1 MGIVKTVGGYLKKGG
16 SALYKNKGKVGVAAA
31 AGIGISVL
39 QNQPWYE
46 KFSDEQQKAQGFEQ
60 NDPTHISYPM
70 EMDTEDAPNQNI
82 IHFIIMER
90 TGFRNIHNIYLPQP
104 GSFNISDSHS
114 FGNIDE
120 NAFTKLGKGGL
131 ELAGDVADM
140 IQNPGKLKQ
149 LGSSASLSSMAADL
163 AVTNTLATG
172 FIPFL
177 GDFGDEFAFS
187 QAAVSDDNLRKRFES
202 SGVRTFSFDFKF
214 SPRSRLETV
223 NVANIISLFR
233 RMSYPLKGI
242 NRLALNYPPEVIVN
256 FKNTNENGEL
266 THNEHY
272 PALLPAFITGVDTDY
287 SVDTIA
293 HHRDGSPQSYTLK
306 LQFTEVKRLIRDE
319 LETLEAVRLSKKGAE
334 LALFYSVNNEA
345 LDTVISAAS
354 QEEEGGE

>member
-1 MGIVKTVGGYLKKGG
+1 
-16 SALYKNKGKVGVAAA
+16 
-31 AGIGISVL
+31 
-39 QNQPWYE
+39 
-46 KFSDEQQKAQGFEQ
+46 
-60 NDPTHISYPM
+60 
-70 EMDTEDAPNQNI
+70 
-82 IHFIIMER
+82 
-90 TGFRNIHNIYLPQP
+90 
-104 GSFNISDSHS
+104 
-114 FGNIDE
+114 
-120 NAFTKLGKGGL
+120 
-131 ELAGDVADM
+131 
-140 IQNPGKLKQ
+140 
-149 LGSSASLSSMAADL
+149 
-163 AVTNTLATG
+163 
-172 FIPFL
+172 
-177 GDFGDEFAFS
+177 
-187 QAAVSDDNLRKRFES
+187 
-202 SGVRTFSFDFKF
+202 
-214 SPRSRLETV
+214 
-223 NVANIISLFR
+223 
-233 RMSYPLKGI
+233 MSYPLKGI